1 MGQTA
6 PAHIIQA
13 YWLIRKQEAWSQ
25 MDSRRFL
32 SDVAVACGNDYASA
46 FKLLGVIVFVAEGGI
61 EPLLSGGLV
70 APKTFYRWAE
80 ALRHAGWGDLLADVR
95 LRQAVRCYV
104 TERLA
109 GLPGDEARGSIVEA
123 VTRIAADEAEP
134 ATQAVSRQA
143 SDAVKGLAGGRE
155 AEPSALDG
163 VAAGGSLQESPALA
177 GSARGEGKPH
187 G

>member
-1 MGQTA
+1 
-6 PAHIIQA
+6 
-13 YWLIRKQEAWSQ
+13 

-46 FKLLGVIVFVAEGGI
+46 FKLLGVIVFVAEEGV

-80 ALRHAGWGDLLADVR
+80 VLRHAGWGDLLADVR
-95 LRQAVRCYV
+95 LRQAVRGYLA
-104 TERLA
+104 ERL
-109 GLPGDEARGSIVEA
+109 GGHPGDRARGAVVEA
-123 VTRIAADEAEP
+123 VTRMMADEAEP
-134 ATQAVSRQA
+134 ATQAVSPQA

-163 VAAGGSLQESPALA
+163 VAAGGSLQKSPAGA
-177 GSARGEGKPH
+177 GSTHGEGEPH